1 MGSNPAPSLCSCITG
16 QDILPLS
23 FGFLPVQKQIKN
35 MCLTDPWQKVLS
47 ALRPKNSS
55 PSEQLVHFNLTNAVA
70 VFLMLTGGWEAK
82 SKVGALLKA
91 NPSVGSCSYS
101 CVSFHAYFKKNFNV
115 IRFK

>member
-1 MGSNPAPSLCSCITG
+1 MGSNPAPSLCSYITG

-35 MCLTDPWQKVLS
+35 MCLTDPWQRVLS

-70 VFLMLTGGWEAK
+70 VFLVLTGGWEAE
-82 SKVGALLKA
+82 SKVGAPPRA
-91 NPSVGSCSYS
+91 NASIC
-101 CVSFHAYFKKNFNV
+101 
-115 IRFK
+115 R